1 VKLEILVRNPT
12 RSNEGCE
19 VEIEFIK
26 ENDGDIEKYT
36 GYAFGFESGSNKV
49 LLKVSTGS
57 YDKISCT
64 KGEDIIDD
72 EEVIKEKFLSYL
84 QKTAH
89 ERVSREFV
97 GIENGEDENEELSE
111 PEPYDPEKIRVDTK
125 IWSVYYVF
133 EMMMSPE
140 KDLDLSPDFQ
150 RNFVWVNPTQKS
162 RLIESILLRI
172 PLPVFYL
179 AQDDRGIHHVVDG
192 VQRLS
197 VIRDYIS
204 NKFKLKNLEYL
215 KDCEGCYFDKNGG
228 KNLDQKYIRRIK
240 QTQLY
245 FNIIDPQTPVK
256 VKFEIF
262 KRINTGGMPLNHQEI
277 RNCLANANVRS
288 MLKRLTHSKEF
299 LDATDGSVRS
309 IRMED
314 QELIMRFLS
323 FYYERI
329 IKHKDFS
336 YKGNMKAFLDD
347 TLQVLNHESPDRLSQ
362 IEQAFLNSM
371 RNSHYLF
378 GVYAFRKC
386 KREHLEQGARRQLI
400 NKSLFT
406 TISVLLSTY
415 PHEEIVKKND
425 VACLLH
431 PFTDKLDNNP
441 EFYSNLTIG
450 TNEQKRMEKT
460 FDIVKTLVK
469 DNLRI

>member
-1 VKLEILVRNPT
+1 
-12 RSNEGCE
+12 
-19 VEIEFIK
+19 
-26 ENDGDIEKYT
+26 
-36 GYAFGFESGSNKV
+36 
-49 LLKVSTGS
+49 
-57 YDKISCT
+57 
-64 KGEDIIDD
+64 
-72 EEVIKEKFLSYL
+72 
-84 QKTAH
+84 
-89 ERVSREFV
+89 
-97 GIENGEDENEELSE
+97 
-111 PEPYDPEKIRVDTK
+111 
-125 IWSVYYVF
+125 
-133 EMMMSPE
+133 
-140 KDLDLSPDFQ
+140 
-150 RNFVWVNPTQKS
+150 
-162 RLIESILLRI
+162 
-172 PLPVFYL
+172 
-179 AQDDRGIHHVVDG
+179 
-192 VQRLS
+192 
-197 VIRDYIS
+197 
-204 NKFKLKNLEYL
+204 
-215 KDCEGCYFDKNGG
+215 
-228 KNLDQKYIRRIK
+228 
-240 QTQLY
+240 
-245 FNIIDPQTPVK
+245 
-256 VKFEIF
+256 
-262 KRINTGGMPLNHQEI
+262 
-277 RNCLANANVRS
+277 
-288 MLKRLTHSKEF
+288 
-299 LDATDGSVRS
+299 
-309 IRMED
+309 MED

>member
-1 VKLEILVRNPT
+1 VKLEILVKDPDRFND
-12 RSNEGCE
+12 GYE

-26 ENDGDIEKYT
+26 ENDGEIEKYI
-36 GYAFGFESGSNKV
+36 GYAFGFEDDNNKV
-49 LLKVSTGS
+49 LLEVGGGS
-57 YDKISCT
+57 YDRISCT
-64 KGEDIIDD
+64 KGEDIIDN
-72 EEVIKEKFLSYL
+72 EETIKEKFLSYL
-84 QKTAH
+84 HKTVH
-89 ERVSREFV
+89 DQVSREFV
-97 GIENGEDENEELSE
+97 GIEGGEDEDEDTSE

-133 EMMMSPE
+133 EMMTSSE

-150 RNFVWVNPTQKS
+150 RNFVWVDPTQKS

-179 AQDDRGIHHVVDG
+179 AQDDKGILHVVDG

-215 KDCEGCYFDKNGG
+215 KDCEGCYFDKKGR

-245 FNIIDPQTPVK
+245 FNIIDPQTPIK

-299 LDATDGSVRS
+299 LDATNGSVRS

-314 QELIMRFLS
+314 QELIMRFLG

-329 IKHKDFS
+329 INCEDLS

-347 TLQVLNHESPDRLSQ
+347 TLQVLNRESSDRLSQ
-362 IEQAFLNSM
+362 IEQAFSNSM
-371 RNSHYLF
+371 KNSHYLF

-386 KREHLEQGARRQLI
+386 KHEHLEPGARRQLI

-425 VACLLH
+425 SGCLLY
-431 PFTDKLDNNP
+431 PFTNELDNNP

-460 FDIVKTLVK
+460 FNIVEDLVIS
-469 DNLRI
+469 NLGF